1 MKIKLVILIITLL
14 IWVGFVG
21 KHVATDKINPVSAEQ
36 SEVELTKIFT
46 IEQLNDMDYG
56 LYKFNTDFYS
66 GAILKFS
73 DGYGIKYSIGWT
85 YRG

>member
-1 MKIKLVILIITLL
+1 MKIRLVVFIATILILS
-14 IWVGFVG
+14 VYVG
-21 KHVATDKINPVSAEQ
+21 KQVTDKINPVAAEQ

-56 LYKFNTDFYS
+56 FYKFNTDFFS
-66 GAILKFS
+66 GVILKFS
-73 DGYGIKYSIGWT
+73 DGYGPKYSIGWT

>member
-1 MKIKLVILIITLL
+1 MKIKLVVFIVTILMLS
-14 IWVGFVG
+14 VYVG
-21 KHVATDKINPVSAEQ
+21 KQVAADKINPVSAEQ
-36 SEVELTKIFT
+36 SEIELTKIFT

-56 LYKFNTDFYS
+56 LYKFNADLYS

-73 DGYGIKYSIGWT
+73 DGYGPKYSIGWS